1 MNTGAA
7 ILSILLAA
15 LFLGA
20 GGAKLAGSKQTNE
33 AAAHLGVPRRLDMTV
48 GALEVA
54 AAVGLVIGFWMTW
67 LGVAASIGLVL
78 MMIGAVGFHLR
89 AGDSVQRFSPPA
101 ALGVLA
107 AINAVLLIA

>member
-1 MNTGAA
+1 MNTGAV
-7 ILSILLAA
+7 ILSIVLAS

-20 GGAKLAGSKQTNE
+20 GGAKLAGSKPTNE
-33 AAAHLGVPRRLDMTV
+33 AAAHLGVPRGLDLTV

-54 AAVGLVIGFWMTW
+54 AAVGLIVGFWVGW
-67 LGVAASIGLVL
+67 LGVAASVGLVL
-78 MMIGAVGFHLR
+78 MMIGAVRFHLR
-89 AGDSVQRFSPPA
+89 AGDSVQKFSPPA

>member
-1 MNTGAA
+1 MNTGAV

-20 GGAKLAGSKQTNE
+20 GGAKLAGSKPMNE
-33 AAAHLGVPRRLDMTV
+33 AAAHLGVPRRLDLTV

-54 AAVGLVIGFWMTW
+54 AAVGLVVGFWVTW

-78 MMIGAVGFHLR
+78 MMTGAVTFHLR
-89 AGDSVQRFSPPA
+89 AGDSAQKLSPPA
-101 ALGVLA
+101 ALGVMA